1 MARVLFFG
9 RLSDAAGSE
18 ELIIPLPA
26 HARHLSDLRAMLARL
41 NPDLGAMLE
50 DRSVRT
56 AINQR
61 LSPAQDDPAIADRDE
76 IAFMPPMS
84 GG

>member
-9 RLSDAAGSE
+9 RLSDASGSE

-26 HARHLSDLRAMLARL
+26 QARHLSDLKTMLARL
-41 NPDLGAMLE
+41 NPELGAMLE

-61 LSPAQDDPAIADRDE
+61 MSPVHEDPAIADRDE